1 MSPELF
7 KRRLTTRPRPQGR
20 ALGWKIAAVLL
31 LAALIACCGGEQP
44 AAPVV
49 RATLDNGLK
58 VVIVPNHLAP
68 VATTMVNYLVG
79 SNEAPPGFPG
89 MAHAQEHMM
98 FRGNPGLS
106 ANQLANITAAMGGR
120 FDADTQQTVTQYFF
134 TVPAADL
141 KVALHLEAV
150 RMRGVLDTE
159 ALWQQERGAIEQE
172 VAQDLSNP
180 QYIFYT
186 RLLAA
191 MFQGTPYAHDALGT
205 KDSFDRTSGAMLK
218 QFYDTW
224 YTPNNAI
231 LVIVG
236 DVDPP
241 QTLAA
246 VQRLFGAIPRR
257 NLPPRPPVHLQPVTP
272 ETIKLKTDLPYG
284 LVVVAFRLPGYA
296 SADYAAAKV
305 LADVLNSQR
314 GELYALTAAGKAL
327 STSFALSTLP
337 QAGLGFAVAA
347 FPRGGDAAALLQEV
361 KNVLGN
367 QAKQG
372 LPPDL
377 VAAAK
382 RLERANA
389 EFQKNSVTG
398 LAMAWSQALA
408 VEGRQSPLDNV
419 RALEKV
425 SVADVN
431 RLARQ
436 YLNLDRAIVAVLTPE
451 ASGQPVSVQ
460 GFKRQ
465 EAIQV
470 KPTAKVALP
479 EWARGPLNQ
488 LAVPPSAVHPVV
500 YTLAN
505 GLKLIV
511 QPEAISNSVLVLGH
525 IKNQADLQTPPGV
538 EGVDQVLDQLFTYGT
553 TTLNRLAYQK
563 ALDEIGAEA
572 SAGTSFALKVLSE
585 SFERGVELLADNELH
600 PALPEDAFKIVRT
613 QVAGA
618 VAGQL
623 KSPDYLAGQALRA
636 ALNPKHD
643 PTLRHPTPVSVTAL
657 TPGDVK
663 NYFQKVFR
671 PDQATVVVIGKVTP
685 ERAKAVVERCFGAW
699 RATGPKPNT
708 LLPPVPP
715 NLPASV
721 AVPDA
726 SRVQDKV
733 ILAETLGLT
742 RSNPDY
748 YALTLGN
755 HVLGGG
761 FYATRLYRD
770 LREERGL
777 VYFVEVDLN
786 ADQTRALYSVEYGCN
801 PANVSKARGVVARN
815 LQEMLREPVDQGE
828 LRQAKAMMLK
838 KITLAEASLANIAQ
852 GLISRTTLDL
862 PLDEPTRAARR
873 LVALTPEQ
881 VKAAF
886 AKWLR
891 CDDLVQV
898 TQGPAPH

>member
-1 MSPELF
+1 MF
-7 KRRLTTRPRPQGR
+7 K
-20 ALGWKIAAVLL
+20 
-31 LAALIACCGGEQP
+31 
-44 AAPVV
+44 
-49 RATLDNGLK
+49 
-58 VVIVPNHLAP
+58 
-68 VATTMVNYLVG
+68 
-79 SNEAPPGFPG
+79 
-89 MAHAQEHMM
+89 
-98 FRGNPGLS
+98 
-106 ANQLANITAAMGGR
+106 
-120 FDADTQQTVTQYFF
+120 
-134 TVPAADL
+134 
-141 KVALHLEAV
+141 
-150 RMRGVLDTE
+150 
-159 ALWQQERGAIEQE
+159 
-172 VAQDLSNP
+172 
-180 QYIFYT
+180 
-186 RLLAA
+186 
-191 MFQGTPYAHDALGT
+191 GTPYAHDALGT

-224 YTPNNAI
+224 YAPNNAI

-246 VQRLFGAIPRR
+246 VKRLFGAIPSR
-257 NLPPRPPVHLQPVTP
+257 NLPPRPPVRLQPVTP

-284 LVVVAFRLPGYA
+284 LVVVAFRLPGYD
-296 SADYAAAKV
+296 SGDYAAAKV

-347 FPRGGDAAALLQEV
+347 FPQGGDAAALLQEV
-361 KNVLGN
+361 KKVLGD

-372 LPPDL
+372 LPADL

-398 LAMAWSQALA
+398 LAMVWSQALA

-425 SVADVN
+425 TVADVN

-436 YLNLDRAIVAVLTPE
+436 YLNLDQAITAVLTPE
-451 ASGQPVSVQ
+451 ASGQPVGVQ

-470 KPTAKVALP
+470 KPTAKAALP
-479 EWARGPLNQ
+479 EWASGPLSR
-488 LAVPPSAVHPVV
+488 LAVPTSAVHPVV

-525 IKNQADLQTPPGV
+525 IKNQPDLQTPSGQ

-553 TTLNRLAYQK
+553 TTLDRLAYQK

-613 QVAGA
+613 QVSGA

-636 ALNPKHD
+636 ALYPRHD
-643 PTLRHPTPVSVTAL
+643 PTLRQATPVSVTAL
-657 TPGDVK
+657 TPHDVR

-671 PDQATVVVIGKVTP
+671 PDQTTVVVIGKVTP
-685 ERAKAVVERCFGAW
+685 ERAKAVMERCFGAW
-699 RATGPKPNT
+699 RATGPQPNT

-801 PANVSKARGVVARN
+801 PANVSKARGVVAHD
-815 LQEMLREPVDQGE
+815 LQEMLRVPVDQDE
-828 LRQAKAMMLK
+828 LRQAKAMLLK

-862 PLDEPTRAARR
+862 PLDEPTLAARR

-898 TQGPAPH
+898 TQGPPPQ